1 MYSKP
6 SVKHLIVTRVS
17 GHDLKKETKSSEEAV
32 VDNIYSSLKTN
43 VTDRVIVMTSEYCTG
58 WVEQ

>member
-17 GHDLKKETKSSEEAV
+17 GHDLNKETKTKNLEEAV
-32 VDNIYSSLKTN
+32 VVNI
-43 VTDRVIVMTSEYCTG
+43 
-58 WVEQ
+58 